1 MKNRI
6 KNWMVESGKKNLM
19 KLNGFSISG
28 VALLFVFCVST
39 IKIQACT
46 AFTMVGKDYCVI
58 GFNENWRWMP
68 CMVTINPRGINKENI
83 SWKQL
88 ISKSIINEPGVKW
101 KSKYG
106 SITFSVLGID
116 LPCYG
121 VNEKGLFFVELALKN
136 TFNVSDSVKPRMFWG
151 NFIQYQL
158 DNYATVDEVISNIK
172 NAPVI
177 DWWPKFT
184 GSHFYISD
192 AKGRTSVI
200 EYNDGKLTITNND
213 SMAVKLLCNAPYSQQ
228 LKSLQ
233 QYNAFG
239 GTADVDTTQPPKAI
253 RFPKASHQLISYSK
267 EQNISPIDYAWRIL
281 NSNVAGEWQL
291 VGDIRNKKLYFCS
304 KKSPKIKSLDYS
316 KIDFSEKQIRY
327 FDLDTDIEGSIDN
340 SFQVWDA
347 RANAYFTRVGF
358 PAAYPD
364 NDFFTTQEYRF
375 LLENINEYVK
385 KTYK

>member
-6 KNWMVESGKKNLM
+6 KNRNC
-19 KLNGFSISG
+19 II
-28 VALLFVFCVST
+28 VAVLLFIILSST
-39 IKIQACT
+39 NAVQACT
-46 AFTMVGKDYCVI
+46 AFSLVGKNYCVI

-68 CMVTINPRGINKENI
+68 CMVTINPRGVNKENI

-88 ISKSIINEPGVKW
+88 TSKSIIDEPKVGW

-136 TFNVSDSVKPRMFWG
+136 TFNVPDSVKPRMFWG
-151 NFIQYQL
+151 NFIQFQL
-158 DNYATVDEVISNIK
+158 DNYATVEEVISNIR

-184 GSHFYISD
+184 GSHFYLSD
-192 AKGRTSVI
+192 ANGCTSVI
-200 EYNDGKLTITNND
+200 EYNDGKVTIINND

-233 QYNAFG
+233 QYKAFG
-239 GTADVDTTQPPKAI
+239 GTAEIDTTQPPKAI

-267 EQNISPIDYAWRIL
+267 EQKISPIDYAWNIL

-316 KIDFSEKQIRY
+316 KIDFSGKKILC
-327 FDLDTDIEGSIDN
+327 FDLDTDIEGGIDKYL
-340 SFQVWDA
+340 QVWDF
-347 RANAYFTRVGF
+347 NINKYFTTVGF

-364 NDFFTTQEYRF
+364 NEFFKTQEYQH
-375 LLENINEYVK
+375 LLLNIERYIT